1 MGYGSAGTPPW
12 VDEEKIDQAKKQ
24 QKIEEYMKKIQT
36 LEEENQNLKM
46 RIKELERELQKSK
59 KQK

>member
-46 RIKELERELQKSK
+46 RIKELEHELQKSK